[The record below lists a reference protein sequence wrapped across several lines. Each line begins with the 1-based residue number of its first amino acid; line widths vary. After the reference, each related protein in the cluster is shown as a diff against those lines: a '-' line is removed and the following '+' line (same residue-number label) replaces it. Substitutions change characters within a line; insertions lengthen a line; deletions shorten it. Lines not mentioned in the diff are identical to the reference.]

1 MLQRLCN
8 GRLTARRDEPGHYDL
23 WSEKDV
29 VIEGR
34 RRKEVFFAGLI
45 IQKSYVGFS
54 FMPVYADGDLRAVIG
69 PELMATRRGKSCF
82 SIRRLTAELAE
93 QIRAALRA
101 GYELYAERGWVDRV
115 RGPSG
120 PAAKES

>member
-1 MLQRLCN
+1 
-8 GRLTARRDEPGHYDL
+8 
-23 WSEKDV
+23 
-29 VIEGR
+29 
-34 RRKEVFFAGLI
+34 VFLAGLI

-54 FMPVYADGDLRAVIG
+54 SMPVYADGDLRAVLG

-82 SIRRLTAELAE
+82 FIRRLAAELAE

-101 GYELYAERGWVDRV
+101 GYELYVERSWVDRA